1 MARGPVW
8 IEAYEQYLLRKN
20 VCEKSELERFS
31 DDALAEKYF
40 QYVREADCE
49 EAAFDWVHKYCRQ
62 YM

>member
-8 IEAYEQYLLRKN
+8 IDAYEQYLMRKN
-20 VCEKSELERFS
+20 VCEISGLEWRA

-49 EAAFDWVHKYCRQ
+49 EAAFDWVH
-62 YM
+62 